1 MELHHV
7 LESQQFTLDML
18 EELFVLADSLKADIS
33 PELLKDRI
41 MCTLFYEPSTR
52 TRFSFESAM
61 QRLGGRVISTE
72 AAGMFSSAVKGESLS
87 DTIRVVDDYA
97 DVIVL
102 RTGEDNGA
110 HEAAEVSGVPVINA
124 GEGKYGQHPT
134 QALLD
139 LYTIKKE
146 LGHIDNLYIVIV
158 GDLKNGRT
166 VRSLAY
172 LLGKYQGVRI
182 SFVSP
187 ENLKIE
193 QDIKDYLNRH
203 NIPFEELDNLD
214 RLLPI
219 ADVVYMTRIQKER
232 MSAEEYNKANGK
244 FRITEKELSMMK
256 PNSRLLHPLPN
267 AGEINLPIGVEE
279 NDPRVA
285 YFRQARNGL
294 YVRMALLKEI
304 FGSK

>member
-1 MELHHV
+1 MKLSHI
-7 LESQQFTLDML
+7 LESQQFTPDML
-18 EELFVLADSLKADIS
+18 EELFTLTDSLKLNIPS
-33 PELLKDRI
+33 ELLNGKI

-61 QRLGGRVISTE
+61 NRLGGRVISTE
-72 AAGMFSSAVKGESLS
+72 AAGMFSSAVKGESLI
-87 DTIRVVDDYA
+87 DTIRIVDDYA

-102 RTGEDNGA
+102 RTGDDNGA
-110 HEAAEVSGVPVINA
+110 HLAAEVSKVPIINA

-146 LGHIDNLYIVIV
+146 FGRIDNLHVVIV

-166 VRSLAY
+166 ARSLAY
-172 LLGKYQGVRI
+172 LLSKCKGVRI

-187 ENLKIE
+187 ENLKVE
-193 QDIKDYLNRH
+193 QDMKDYLARH
-203 NIPFEELDNLD
+203 GVLFEESENLYN
-214 RLLPI
+214 LLPI

-232 MSAEEYNKANGK
+232 MSADEYNKANGK
-244 FRITEKELSMMK
+244 FRITEKELGIMK
-256 PNSRLLHPLPN
+256 EKSRLLHPLPN
-267 AGEINLPIGVEE
+267 AGEVALPLEVEE
-279 NDPRVA
+279 RDPRVA

-294 YVRMALLKEI
+294 YLRMALLKMLLAN
-304 FGSK
+304 